1 MLQYREAVGNGN
13 PEMRSWH
20 LGLFYGVC
28 GGGER
33 GLEGLKSR
41 LRSASQALGA
51 SGSGP
56 WETASHMGLTHQ
68 KFASQEREGMK
79 NKPAG

>member
-1 MLQYREAVGNGN
+1 MLQHREAVGNGN
-13 PEMRSWH
+13 PEMRSRH
-20 LGLFYGVC
+20 LGLFYGA
-28 GGGER
+28 GKR

-56 WETASHMGLTHQ
+56 WETTSHMGLTHQ
-68 KFASQEREGMK
+68 KFSSQEREGMK